1 MSESFFDDEDIRIS
15 KIFLEKIKKDQDKG
29 ERLSKPE
36 FVEDL
41 LELLTKKKNDLVK
54 YEVEELELH
63 NKKLP

>member
-1 MSESFFDDEDIRIS
+1 MSESFFDKEDLKIS

-41 LELLTKKKNDLVK
+41 LELLTNKNNQVK
-54 YEVEELELH
+54 YEVEDLELN
-63 NKKLP
+63 NKKF

>member
-1 MSESFFDDEDIRIS
+1 MSESFFDNEDMKIS
-15 KIFLEKIKKDQDKG
+15 KVFLEKIKKDQDKG

-41 LELLTKKKNDLVK
+41 LELLTKKNNQVK

-63 NKKLP
+63 NKKLS

>member
-1 MSESFFDDEDIRIS
+1 MSESFFDNEDLKIS
-15 KIFLEKIKKDQDKG
+15 KVFLEKIKKDQDKG

-41 LELLTKKKNDLVK
+41 LELLTKKNNQVK